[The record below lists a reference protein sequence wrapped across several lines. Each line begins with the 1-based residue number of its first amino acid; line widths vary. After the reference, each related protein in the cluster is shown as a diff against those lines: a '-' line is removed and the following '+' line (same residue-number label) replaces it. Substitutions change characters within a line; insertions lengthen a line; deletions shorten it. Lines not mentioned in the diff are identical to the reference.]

1 MPVSAVTG
9 ETHYLI
15 RTYTRICLLDLSQY
29 LGRQV
34 AATQLY
40 LQVVVI
46 IGIQSHYLIHTYT
59 RICLLDLRSLFLTF
73 KPTHIVTYLCYRHHP
88 PHTIVTKVVLGFT
101 IHACMYQL
109 GDY

>member
-34 AATQLY
+34 AATHFY
-40 LQVVVI
+40 MPVVVV

-59 RICLLDLRSLFLTF
+59 RICLLDLRSLFLTL
-73 KPTHIVTYLCYRHHP
+73 KPTHIVTYLFYTR
-88 PHTIVTKVVLGFT
+88 VF
-101 IHACMYQL
+101 M
-109 GDY
+109 